1 VKLNVFHWHLSDDQ
15 GFRVESKVFPKLHQ
29 LGSDG
34 NFYTQD
40 EVRHTIAYAAE
51 RGIRVI
57 PEFDMPGHTTSWFV
71 GYPELAS
78 APGPY
83 RIERRWGILEPT
95 LDPSREEVYAFLDK
109 LIGEMSALF
118 PDEYFHIGGDEVLEK
133 QWKENP
139 AIRAFCAKNGWTTSQ
154 ELHAY
159 FNRRLQTLV
168 KKHGKKMMG
177 WDEVLQPGLSH
188 DLVIQSW
195 RGAAS
200 LAEAARKG
208 YRGILSFGYYLDRL
222 DTAAFSYRID
232 PSAGDSQALT
242 GEQAQS
248 ILGGEACMWTEYA
261 DHETVDSRIW
271 PRLAAIA
278 ERLWSPAKV
287 ADVDSMYRRLAV
299 IGRWLDWTGLEHRS
313 NYSRMMERLSGG
325 KSIADLRVLADAVE
339 AEGIMVRQDSR
350 HYSSQTPLNRLV
362 DTALPESEQIRLLET
377 AVNRFVDSPSPQ
389 AADRNYIRLVFE
401 QWRDNHTALLPCLT
415 GNFLLREGIPLS
427 EDLSRLGAAGLQA
440 LEYVESGTKAPADWL
455 RGNEELLQRA
465 EHPRA
470 EVVLAAGRPVRI
482 LVEMAGR
489 GQTHGA
495 ARKSSDNPVKTGT
508 FDDVSNGSITRRQL
522 F

>member
-1 VKLNVFHWHLSDDQ
+1 
-15 GFRVESKVFPKLHQ
+15 
-29 LGSDG
+29 
-34 NFYTQD
+34 
-40 EVRHTIAYAAE
+40 
-51 RGIRVI
+51 
-57 PEFDMPGHTTSWFV
+57 
-71 GYPELAS
+71 
-78 APGPY
+78 
-83 RIERRWGILEPT
+83 
-95 LDPSREEVYAFLDK
+95 
-109 LIGEMSALF
+109 
-118 PDEYFHIGGDEVLEK
+118 
-133 QWKENP
+133 
-139 AIRAFCAKNGWTTSQ
+139 
-154 ELHAY
+154 
-159 FNRRLQTLV
+159 
-168 KKHGKKMMG
+168 
-177 WDEVLQPGLSH
+177 
-188 DLVIQSW
+188 
-195 RGAAS
+195 
-200 LAEAARKG
+200 
-208 YRGILSFGYYLDRL
+208 
-222 DTAAFSYRID
+222 
-232 PSAGDSQALT
+232 
-242 GEQAQS
+242 
-248 ILGGEACMWTEYA
+248 MWTEYA

-313 NYSRMMERLSGG
+313 NYSRMLERLSGG

-339 AEGIMVRQDSR
+339 AEGIMVRQDAR

-377 AVNRFVDSPSPQ
+377 VVNRFVDSPSPQ
-389 AADRNYIRLVFE
+389 TADRNYIRLVFE
-401 QWRDNHTALLPCLT
+401 QWRDNHTALLPGLT

-489 GQTHGA
+489 GQTRGA
-495 ARKSSDNPVKTGT
+495 AWKSPDNPLKTGT
-508 FDDVSNGSITRRQL
+508 FDGVSNGSITRRQL